1 MRPAKSP
8 RATKLIVLKLK
19 KLEAALCKQR
29 DDLLTFKVRALSLLP
44 SLMRGFEQRLT
55 QVESQVDEHAQ
66 VFRCPVMYADLLPN
80 AELRRLP
87 PDNDSSKNTP

>member
-19 KLEAALCKQR
+19 KLEEALCKQR
-29 DDLLTFKVRALSLLP
+29 DDLDVFKVRALSLLP
-44 SLMRGFEQRLT
+44 RLMNGFEARLT
-55 QVESQVDEHAQ
+55 QVESQVEEHDKE
-66 VFRCPVMYADLLPN
+66 FRCPVMYAELLPN